1 MILVTGSTGFVGRHI
16 VRELASRGK
25 ELKCLA
31 RTSSD
36 LSMLKGLNVE
46 ICYGDV
52 TNQGSLE
59 VVLENVETVIHL
71 VAIIRETR
79 QATLEGVNYLGVRNL
94 VQAAKMS
101 NVSQV

>member
-16 VRELASRGK
+16 VGELASRGK
-25 ELKCLA
+25 ALKCLV

-59 VVLENVETVIHL
+59 VVLEGIETVIHL

-79 QATLEGVNYLGVRNL
+79 QATLEGVNYLGTRNL

-101 NVSQV
+101 NVKG